1 MALLMQAHDKGL
13 RAVKFSHNGSF
24 LFTCDD
30 TGTVGVAMRS
40 LLGSVYYLTS

>member
-1 MALLMQAHDKGL
+1 MQAHDKGL

-30 TGTVGVAMRS
+30 TGAVGVIAMRS
-40 LLGSVYYLTS
+40 LLGSLYYLTS